1 MPHGAFQVDPI
12 GAVISIVLT
21 GVGLWLM
28 NIELPPAFAVGLLLP
43 FAGLP
48 PKLYTISVAIGST
61 TVAVLIWLCRET
73 IRGRQEWLTE

>member
-21 GVGLWLM
+21 GSGLWLM
-28 NIELPPAFAVGLLLP
+28 NIELPPALAVGLLLP

-61 TVAVLIWLCRET
+61 TVAVLIWLGREM
-73 IRGRQEWLTE
+73 IQGRQEWLTE